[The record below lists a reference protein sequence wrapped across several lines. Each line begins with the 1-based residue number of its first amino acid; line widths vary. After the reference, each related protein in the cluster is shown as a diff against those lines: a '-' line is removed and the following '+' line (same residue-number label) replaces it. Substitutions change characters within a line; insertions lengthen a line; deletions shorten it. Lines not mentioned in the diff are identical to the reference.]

1 MDPST
6 IKQKKRGGQHM
17 KKLMI
22 AGTGSGVGK
31 TTVTLGIMAALKRRG
46 LKVQGF
52 KCGPDYIDP
61 TYHTAV
67 TGRLSRNLDGWMAGK
82 DAVQEIFV
90 HASSDADISII
101 EGVMGFYDGRDPLSN
116 EGSSAEVSLLLDCPV
131 LLVINCRSMARSAAA
146 IVKGF
151 QLLEPGV
158 NIAAVFANHVGSKG
172 HYQLVKKAV
181 EKECGVPVV
190 GYMTR
195 EEEVCIPERHL
206 GLIPSVERGELAPLF
221 GKLADCME
229 LGLDM
234 DRLLSLSESA
244 PVNTDRNDRIHLYAP
259 KPQVGEGLVIAVA
272 KDAAFHFYYP
282 ENLELLEAYGAKC
295 VYFSPLNNEPV
306 PAEASGLILGGGY
319 PEEFAITLAGNVVT
333 MRSIRKGILS
343 GMPTIAECGGYMYL
357 AKEIVNTQGDS
368 YPMVGLLPAKVI
380 MQNRLA
386 TLGYREISGWGQH
399 ELLPEG
405 ETAKGHEFHY
415 STLHVEEGAEWTP
428 NVKVKGKG
436 GEFSPEG
443 VRLQSLFAG
452 YTHMHFASNEE
463 IVPRWL
469 GLCRRF
475 EKNRERVENRSKA

>member
-1 MDPST
+1 
-6 IKQKKRGGQHM
+6 M

-31 TTVTLGIMAALKRRG
+31 TTVTLGVMAALKRRG
-46 LKVQGF
+46 LTVQGF

-67 TGRLSRNLDGWMAGK
+67 TGRLSRNLDGWMVGQDTVK
-82 DAVQEIFV
+82 DIFV

-116 EGSSAEVSLLLDCPV
+116 EGSSAEISLLLDCPV

-146 IVKGF
+146 IVKGY
-151 QLLEPGV
+151 QLLEPRV

-172 HYQLVKKAV
+172 HYQLVKQAI
-181 EKECGVPVV
+181 EKECGIPVI

-195 EEEVCIPERHL
+195 EEAVSIPERHL
-206 GLIPSVERGELAPLF
+206 GLVPSIERGELDSLF
-221 GKLADCME
+221 ATLADCVE
-229 LGLDM
+229 LGLNM
-234 DRLLSLSESA
+234 DQLLSLSES
-244 PVNTDRNDRIHLYAP
+244 PSVKIGQDGGTHLYGP
-259 KPQVGEGLVIAVA
+259 KPQEGEGLIIAVA

-282 ENLELLEAYGAKC
+282 ENLELLEAYGAAC
-295 VYFSPLNNEPV
+295 VYFSPLQNEPV
-306 PAEASGLILGGGY
+306 PPEASGLLLGGGY
-319 PEEFAITLAGNVVT
+319 PEEFASILANNAVT
-333 MRSIRKGILS
+333 KESIRKKILA

-357 AKEIVNTQGDS
+357 AQEIVNTQGKA
-368 YPMVGLLPAKVI
+368 YPMIGLLPAKVT
-380 MQNRLA
+380 MQQRLA
-386 TLGYREISGWGQH
+386 ALGYREISGWGKH

-415 STLHVEEGAEWTP
+415 STLHVEEGVEWVP
-428 NVKVKGKG
+428 NVKVKGRG
-436 GEFSPEG
+436 GKSSLEG
-443 VRLQSLFAG
+443 VRLASLFGG
-452 YTHMHFASNEE
+452 YTHMHFASNEK

-475 EKNRERVENRSKA
+475 EEQRKNMKATKEGRLTF